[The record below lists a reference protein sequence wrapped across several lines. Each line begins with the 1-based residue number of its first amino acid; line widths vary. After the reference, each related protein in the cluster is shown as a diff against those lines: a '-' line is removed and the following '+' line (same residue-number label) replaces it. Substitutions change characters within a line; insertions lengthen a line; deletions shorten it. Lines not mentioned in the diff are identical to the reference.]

1 MGSLEQRRAQA
12 EAIIASPAEYKVCEG
27 CGSILRRGAAICP
40 LCKSYR
46 FDESGERVVAQAR
59 ELGSREAT
67 TISEEDWE

>member
-1 MGSLEQRRAQA
+1 MSDLERRRAQA
-12 EAIIASPAEYKVCEG
+12 EAIIAEPDAYKICEG
-27 CGSILRRGAAICP
+27 CGSILRRSAVLCP

-46 FDESGERVVAQAR
+46 FEESRERVVAQAR